1 MIQFVPPGSGDD
13 TVPPGSGDDTVP
25 PGSGDDTVC
34 SPRFW

>member
-1 MIQFVPPGSGDD
+1 MIQFVPPGSGND
-13 TVPPGSGDDTVP
+13 TFP